1 MMMPH
6 AALVVR
12 LSRLVI
18 VLSWHLNGT
27 GTLISTAMSGAY
39 DAYSAVPLGGFCTDL
54 SYNKRLLNLRV
65 MSRTYCACP
74 AAPLGGFCLDL

>member
-1 MMMPH
+1 MMTPH

-27 GTLISTAMSGAY
+27 GTLLSTAMSDAY
-39 DAYSAVPLGGFCTDL
+39 DAYSVLPLGGFCADL
-54 SYNKRLLNLRV
+54 SYNKDF
-65 MSRTYCACP
+65 
-74 AAPLGGFCLDL
+74 APLG